1 MAKKVPSAVKQIQNY
16 TLMDKE
22 DNKTVSFSQLQTYL
36 SCPHKW
42 DLQYRQKVLPF
53 EQSIHTTFGTA
64 FHELMQHYLTVM
76 YTETAKA
83 ADQID
88 APHYLLERLQ
98 HNYKEGVAQN
108 GQHYSTKQQLAEF
121 YEDGLAIFEWFR
133 KKRTAYFTTK
143 GWHLV
148 GVEIPLLTPAFEG
161 NRNVL
166 YKGFIDLVLYDENS
180 DKYYIYDIK
189 TSTRGWGDREK
200 KDPYKVAQVLLYKK
214 FYSQQFNVSEDQI
227 EVEFFIVK
235 RKLMENCD
243 FPQKRVQLFKP
254 TQGTAKVKA
263 AVSLVHEFITDCFDQ
278 DGKPIDKQ
286 HKQNFSE
293 HSCKFCPFVN
303 RNDLCSKP

>member
-88 APHYLLERLQ
+88 AREYLLERLQ
-98 HNYKEGVAQN
+98 YNYKEGVAQN
-108 GQHYSTKQQLAEF
+108 GQHYSTKQHLAEF

-166 YKGFIDLVLYDENS
+166 YKGFIDLVLYDESN

-200 KDPYKVAQVLLYKK
+200 KDPNKVAQVLLYKK
-214 FYSQQFNVSEDQI
+214 YYSQQFNVSEDQI

-254 TQGTAKVKA
+254 TQGAAKVKA
-263 AVSLVHEFITDCFDQ
+263 AVSLIHDFITDCFDH
-278 DGKPIDKQ
+278 DGQPIDKQ
-286 HKQNFSE
+286 YTKNIGE
-293 HSCKFCPFVN
+293 HSCKFCPFLDN
-303 RNDLCSKP
+303 NELCRKN